1 MKINTPRIITI
12 KFETLYVHKLILKEW
27 RKRATVNRLFNQ
39 ILTTNHQLY
48 LNFIYK
54 VKFLGESMV
63 KTLTDTSLYKKHD
76 FPRKKLCAMV
86 RFMYTSTNDLTD
98 NIIMLSQAHD
108 SEYFSHFLKKKKH
121 CDMHDIMKKKKFR
134 LIQAFFEYNAFGTS
148 HLFSLFSFW
157 TS

>member
-1 MKINTPRIITI
+1 
-12 KFETLYVHKLILKEW
+12 
-27 RKRATVNRLFNQ
+27 
-39 ILTTNHQLY
+39 
-48 LNFIYK
+48 
-54 VKFLGESMV
+54 MV

-86 RFMYTSTNDLTD
+86 RCMYTSTNDLTD

-134 LIQAFFEYNAFGTS
+134 LIKAFFENNAFGTS

>member
-12 KFETLYVHKLILKEW
+12 KFETFDVHKLILKEW

-86 RFMYTSTNDLTD
+86 RCMYTSTNDLTD
-98 NIIMLSQAHD
+98 NIIILSQAHD
-108 SEYFSHFLKKKKH
+108 SEYFSHFLKKKKALWH
-121 CDMHDIMKKKKFR
+121 AWYHEKKE
-134 LIQAFFEYNAFGTS
+134 ISAYT
-148 HLFSLFSFW
+148 SLFWIQCFWYKPSFLFI
-157 TS
+157 